1 METPSPRT
9 LDVMLGWGSHISAA
23 KCARATSPKPGRQA
37 SLLCSYPGHL
47 GLHPAPG
54 RGGAGMTI
62 GLFLIANGNNLFSSV
77 FWKKSLKRKSDAREA
92 TSGDANKTGKDT
104 CKQRPIPR
112 AALSLKQEN
121 SNPSFRKLL
130 GNPGSLSFR
139 TVEPTL
145 CSRRCF
151 LPFSWTPL

>member
-92 TSGDANKTGKDT
+92 TSGDANKTGKD
-104 CKQRPIPR
+104 IPVSR
-112 AALSLKQEN
+112 DQSQGLHSAS
-121 SNPSFRKLL
+121 SRKTRIPAS
-130 GNPGSLSFR
+130 GNF
-139 TVEPTL
+139 
-145 CSRRCF
+145 
-151 LPFSWTPL
+151 